1 VARRISAIGLT
12 RQLIPRI
19 NLRQQVVPVSEI
31 IEAPMKAIQIKQTGG
46 PEVMELAD
54 LPVPQ
59 PKTNEAVVRIL
70 AAGVNF
76 IDVYNREGRY
86 KAPLPLVLGQ
96 EGAGVVSAVG
106 SDVRDVV
113 VGGRVAYTGVLGS
126 YAEYAAVPADRLVK
140 IPDGVSEREAAAAML
155 QGITAHYLAHDTYPL
170 KRGETALI
178 HAAAGGV
185 GLLLVQM
192 AHNIGA
198 RVIGTV
204 STEEKAK
211 LASEAGA
218 DEIIFYTQSDFEA
231 ETRRLT
237 GGKGVDVVYDSAGK
251 TTFEKG
257 LNVLRPRGMMALF
270 GGSSGAV
277 PPFDPLTLT
286 QKGSLYLTRPSIG
299 HYIITRH
306 SSGTAAA
313 RWRRV
318 WDDSRGEAQAADR
331 TRLST
336 ATGGT
341 GPPRSG
347 RPQDDGEAAADT
359 RLSLARTGPMVETRL
374 AASPFAAET
383 GHAPS
388 LLGITAGYTNSPP
401 HHCVMI

>member
-1 VARRISAIGLT
+1 
-12 RQLIPRI
+12 
-19 NLRQQVVPVSEI
+19 
-31 IEAPMKAIQIKQTGG
+31 MKAIQIKQTGG

-59 PKTNEAVVRIL
+59 PKPNEAVVKIL

-86 KAPLPLVLGQ
+86 KVPLPFVLGQ
-96 EGAGVVSAVG
+96 EGAGVISAVG
-106 SDVRDVV
+106 SDVRDVAI
-113 VGGRVAYTGVLGS
+113 GDRVAYTNVLGS

-155 QGITAHYLAHDTYPL
+155 QGMTAHHLAHDTYPL
-170 KRGETALI
+170 KKGETALI

-211 LASEAGA
+211 RAGEAGA
-218 DEIIFYTQSDFEA
+218 DEIIFYTRSDFET
-231 ETRRLT
+231 ETKRLT
-237 GGKGVDVVYDSAGK
+237 GGKGVDVVYDSVGK

-299 HYIITRH
+299 HYIITRQELQQRAGAVFGMIRERTLKLRIEH
-306 SSGTAAA
+306 VYPLEKA
-313 RWRRV
+313 V
-318 WDDSRGEAQAADR
+318 QAHRDLEGR
-331 TRLST
+331 KT
-336 ATGGT
+336 TGK
-341 GPPRSG
+341 
-347 RPQDDGEAAADT
+347 
-359 RLSLARTGPMVETRL
+359 
-374 AASPFAAET
+374 
-383 GHAPS
+383 
-388 LLGITAGYTNSPP
+388 LLLIPG
-401 HHCVMI
+401 